1 MFLKVFTQISS
12 LLIDRNRFK
21 SFLLLSTAIH
31 LSIIIALP
39 LSINKKSLPKLKV
52 FKVDFIRKKPQSLKK
67 QPIENIKSIKKEL
80 KSKRLIDPPLKKKSA
95 KENITMQKEATI
107 SLNTRDAKYT
117 SYLSHLRQRINDAW
131 IYPEFAKKNKLEGE
145 ITLCFTLKSDGG
157 LLDVKITSPS
167 GQAVLD
173 QASIHAIDNA
183 GPFNPLPAKLNLSK
197 LNVISTF
204 IYQFEADY

>member
-52 FKVDFIRKKPQSLKK
+52 FKVDFIRKKPQPLKK
-67 QPIENIKSIKKEL
+67 RPIENIKSIKKEL
-80 KSKRLIDPPLKKKSA
+80 KSKRLIDPSLMKKSA

-107 SLNTRDAKYT
+107 SLNTRDSKYT
-117 SYLSHLRQRINDAW
+117 SYLSHLRQKINDAW

-173 QASIHAIDNA
+173 QASISAIDNA
-183 GPFNPLPAKLNLSK
+183 GPFNPLPEKLNLSK

>member
-1 MFLKVFTQISS
+1 LSLKELKNISS

-21 SFLLLSTAIH
+21 SFLILSTAIH

-39 LSINKKSLPKLKV
+39 LSVNKKTLPKPKL
-52 FKVDFIRKKPQSLKK
+52 FKVDLIKEKPQILKK
-67 QPIENIKSIKKEL
+67 LPPKVKNVIKKDV
-80 KSKRLIDPPLKKKSA
+80 KSKTVKSPPAKKNRP
-95 KENITMQKEATI
+95 KENITMKKEATI

-117 SYLSHLRQRINDAW
+117 SYLSHLRQKINNAW

-145 ITLCFTLKSDGG
+145 ITLCFTLKNNGS
-157 LLDVKITSPS
+157 LLDVIIMSPS

-173 QASIHAIDNA
+173 QASISAIDNA
-183 GPFNPLPAKLNLSK
+183 GPFNPLPEKLNLSK

-204 IYQFEADY
+204 IYQFEADD

>member
-1 MFLKVFTQISS
+1 LFLKVFTQISS

-52 FKVDFIRKKPQSLKK
+52 FKVDFIRKKPQPLKK
-67 QPIENIKSIKKEL
+67 RPIENIKSIKKEL
-80 KSKRLIDPPLKKKSA
+80 KSKRLIDPSLMKKSA

-107 SLNTRDAKYT
+107 SLNTRDSKYT
-117 SYLSHLRQRINDAW
+117 SYLSHLRQKINDAW

-173 QASIHAIDNA
+173 QASISAIDNA
-183 GPFNPLPAKLNLSK
+183 GPFNPLPEKLNLSK

>member
-1 MFLKVFTQISS
+1 MSLKELKNISS

-21 SFLLLSTAIH
+21 SFLILSTAIH

-39 LSINKKSLPKLKV
+39 LSVNKKTLPKPKL
-52 FKVDFIRKKPQSLKK
+52 FKVDLIRKKPQILKK
-67 QPIENIKSIKKEL
+67 QPKEIKNIIKEETKSRRL
-80 KSKRLIDPPLKKKSA
+80 KNPPAKKKPA

-107 SLNTRDAKYT
+107 SLNARDAKYT
-117 SYLSHLRQRINDAW
+117 SYLSHLRKKINDAW

-145 ITLCFTLKSDGG
+145 ITLCFTLKNNGS
-157 LLDVKITSPS
+157 LLDVIIMSPS

-173 QASIHAIDNA
+173 QASISAIDNA
-183 GPFNPLPAKLNLSK
+183 GPFNPLPEKLNLSK

-204 IYQFEADY
+204 IYQFEADD